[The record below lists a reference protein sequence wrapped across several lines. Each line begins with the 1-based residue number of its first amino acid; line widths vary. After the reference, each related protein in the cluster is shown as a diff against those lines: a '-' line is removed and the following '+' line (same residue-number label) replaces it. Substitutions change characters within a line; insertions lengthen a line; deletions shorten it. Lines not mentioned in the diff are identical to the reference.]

1 MAHQKITVCHRTCG
15 SLAPRMKTT
24 FCGDLMLAVFG
35 TDEKEIEA
43 ASERELK
50 TPQELDAAMAV
61 RSENV
66 SATN

>member
-1 MAHQKITVCHRTCG
+1 
-15 SLAPRMKTT
+15 
-24 FCGDLMLAVFG
+24 MLAVFG
-35 TDEKEIEA
+35 TDEKKIEA

-50 TPQELDAAMAV
+50 TPQELDTAMAV